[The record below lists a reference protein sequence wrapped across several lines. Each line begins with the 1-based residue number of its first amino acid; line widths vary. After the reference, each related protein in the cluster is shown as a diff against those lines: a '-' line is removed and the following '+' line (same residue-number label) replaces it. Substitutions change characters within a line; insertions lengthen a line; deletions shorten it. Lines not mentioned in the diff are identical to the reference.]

1 MSGNV
6 LSRRTILIGWLLLL
20 AGPGVP
26 LAAGQVGEATSQSAI
41 PGLDSLSAHVLLEA
55 LDYLEIT
62 PRELGFDKLYAED
75 DTFRLATV
83 ERLLDFPLEMPG
95 WQTENLARL
104 RRTIDHPAELA
115 RRLGLLCEAA
125 SDDPARPTFWPGTR
139 PGEEQDARGALTGR
153 SLDEHILRFL
163 RTTGEAEQDLRR
175 AFENWTAQE
184 RERLLMFA
192 PAFWGDGDDP
202 VDKARKGSLH
212 FEFGTKVDTSVEMSE
227 DFVLDLAVA
236 VDREAL
242 SRATVR
248 FLEGLCELACQ
259 VPPSAWPSGPAE
271 FPGVEG
277 AVSAWF
283 DTPWGLLL
291 VGGPG
296 DNVYSYEAL
305 SKVSFLIEPGGDD
318 VYRGRVASALGDL
331 QWPFAA
337 LIDHGGDDLYDARGL
352 SYALGGGLLGVAVL
366 ADASGNDVY
375 RGDDGSLGAGF
386 FGGGFLFDGGG
397 VDLFEGR
404 NLCQGAGAF
413 GVGALV
419 SASHSQAPPGKEL
432 QPDRAFEA
440 GLHVTP
446 GTGAVPIRYDDN
458 DTYTCARQSQGF
470 ASTFGAGLL
479 FDQEGNDIYRAGG
492 HYLHAPLLPHDFQAL
507 SQGFSIG
514 FRPRAGGG
522 IGILM
527 DEAGN
532 DFYDGEVYSQGS
544 AYWYSLGVLYDG
556 GGNDRYLATQYSQG
570 AGIHLAAGSL
580 WDRGGDDHYVCKYG
594 VTQGTAHDLSIGWLY
609 DESGKDYYLVSDG
622 HGMSITNSVAVFID
636 VLGDDVYATPGVGQG
651 TVTWARGFCGA
662 GLFLDLEGRD
672 HYPANGPGQDG
683 AVWRQQTYGL
693 GIDLDRDVDL
703 PGEVVPDILL
713 TAADSLRE
721 VAELFKT
728 ASLWEVGSARE
739 KVRRARKAL
748 IAKGP
753 EALVYVAR
761 EKLGTKSGLEYRAI
775 RELADAYPD
784 TAAALVLPHLE
795 DDEEDVQRTV
805 IRLLGDLKRAE
816 AREPLEKMLR
826 KKAHE
831 KHWNRLLGA
840 LGQIG
845 EAESAPAIRR
855 FLGDDEERRRLASI
869 GAIVALKDTA
879 SVDVLV
885 RMLSDPQLTVRS
897 ASLRALGGFAA
908 AAIDPLCRSLQDW
921 NDERLTPHESQAAL
935 RTQALGQLAAALA
948 DSTDEVS
955 LRARGRARR
964 QLVATLDEAL
974 DEDTP
979 SVRAE
984 AVAALVRFG
993 DAETLAHVALRMSD
1007 EYDPL
1012 VHRTYEHALKRLE
1025 D

>member
-1 MSGNV
+1 MRGIV
-6 LSRRTILIGWLLLL
+6 LLRGAILAGWFFLL
-20 AGPGVP
+20 AGSGVLP
-26 LAAGQVGEATSQSAI
+26 ATSMADEGSDQPTIA
-41 PGLDSLSAHVLLEA
+41 GLDTLSARVLYEA
-55 LDYLEIT
+55 LDYLEIE

-95 WQTENLARL
+95 WQAENLEHL
-104 RRTIDHPAELA
+104 RTAINHPAELA

-125 SDDPARPTFWPGTR
+125 SDDPARPTFWPGMR
-139 PGEEQDARGALTGR
+139 PGGVPDAHGAHGVR
-153 SLDEHILRFL
+153 PLDERILRFL
-163 RTTGEAEQDLRR
+163 RTTGEAEQDLRQ
-175 AFENWTAQE
+175 AFENWTQE
-184 RERLLMFA
+184 ERDQLLMFA
-192 PAFWGDGDDP
+192 PAFWGDSDDP
-202 VDKARKGSLH
+202 VDKARKGALH
-212 FEFGTKVDTSVEMSE
+212 FEFGTQVDTTVEMTE

-248 FLEGLCELACQ
+248 FLEGLCELAYQ
-259 VPPSAWPSGPAE
+259 VPPCDWPTGPAE

-337 LIDHGGDDLYDARGL
+337 LIDHGGDDFYDARGL
-352 SYALGGGLLGVAVL
+352 SYALGSGFLGVAVL
-366 ADASGNDVY
+366 ADASGNDIY

-419 SASHSQAPPGKEL
+419 SASAASAPPGKEL

-440 GLHVTP
+440 GLHVMP

-458 DTYTCARQSQGF
+458 DTYICARQSQGF
-470 ASTFGAGLL
+470 ASTFGTGLL
-479 FDQEGNDIYRAGG
+479 FDETGNDIYRAGG

-556 GGNDRYLATQYSQG
+556 AGNDRYLATQYSQG

-609 DESGKDYYLVSDG
+609 DESGKDYYMVSDG

-636 VLGDDVYATPGVGQG
+636 ALGDDVYATPGVGQG

-672 HYPANGPGQDG
+672 HYSGDGPGQDG
-683 AVWRQQTYGL
+683 AVWRQRTYGL
-693 GIDLDRDVDL
+693 GIDLDRDVEL
-703 PGEVVPDILL
+703 PGEAVPEIVL

-721 VAELFKT
+721 VAELFET

-748 IAKGP
+748 VAKGP
-753 EALVYVAR
+753 EALIYVTS

-775 RELADAYPD
+775 KELADAYPD
-784 TAAALVLPHLE
+784 TAIALVLPHLE

-805 IRLLGDLKRAE
+805 IRLLGDLKCQA
-816 AREPLEKMLR
+816 AREPFEKMLR
-826 KKAHE
+826 KKDHK

-840 LGQIG
+840 IGQIG
-845 EAESAPAIRR
+845 EASSAPAVRR
-855 FLGDDEERRRLASI
+855 FLDDDEERRRLASI
-869 GAIVALKDTA
+869 GAIAALKDTA
-879 SVDVLV
+879 SVGALV
-885 RMLSDPQLTVRS
+885 AMLSDRQLTVRS
-897 ASLRALGGFAA
+897 AAMRALRGFAV
-908 AAIDPLCRSLQDW
+908 AAIDPLCRSLHNW
-921 NDERLTPHESQAAL
+921 NDERLTAHESQAAL
-935 RTQALGQLAAALA
+935 RTQVLGQLAAALA
-948 DSTDEVS
+948 DSTDDVS
-955 LRARGRARR
+955 LRARGQARR

-974 DEDTP
+974 EKDAP

-993 DAETLAHVALRMSD
+993 DAQTLAHVALCMSD

-1012 VHRTYEHALKRLE
+1012 VKGTYEHALERLE